1 MVVSNMLVDGTI
13 TLSDGSQSW
22 SILPLYLN
30 SRLFFSVFVW
40 QSGKLWLNFGETTKN
55 QVLTKIEFCFF
66 SLKKTFIPQHTYT
79 LPNRHVN
86 VLNLS

>member
-1 MVVSNMLVDGTI
+1 MEHFTVILKQPFIFQRICVAVWGTVV
-13 TLSDGSQSW
+13 
-22 SILPLYLN
+22 
-30 SRLFFSVFVW
+30 
-40 QSGKLWLNFGETTKN
+40 NFGETTKN

-66 SLKKTFIPQHTYT
+66 SLKNTFIPQHTYT